1 MDFLSFAD
9 LISKKTLSTV
19 SSSRPRGIRPSK
31 GKPEPNKEDVDEGDQ
46 YIDNILQELSV
57 ELDVKRGEE
66 ERLQRKI
73 ADLLKECA
81 SGSSASEQSRAFGMS
96 VSRFVVAVLDVA
108 KTRAVECPQLAG
120 DMRNLGVCIEE
131 VDQCINNEVCEQAA
145 QDIHHFLTLDSD
157 VFRFSSAAHKEM
169 SQPKK
174 QKLDRKVPVFTEE
187 ETKTLISLYLKNR
200 DEFHGKFK
208 AGGKTGESARQILLN
223 EWALEI
229 SSLGVAKRTKENVEE
244 KIKNEIKKVQKH
256 LKLEKEK
263 YSGTGGGIFAL
274 PTLPPYLIPLAEV
287 LSEKHHV
294 SGVPEIDD
302 FDDDEQMNG
311 ETAAEEKDLIT
322 DDLDAQHTHTLR
334 SSHRKSLSASARE
347 TLSLFTDKRSMLYE
361 EEIKVAQMKQKKLKL
376 EIEVAEVK
384 LEEAKL
390 ALEVTKAKAVAAKN
404 PSAQVP
410 YYFAGRDESYSPSIG
425 FFL

>member
-1 MDFLSFAD
+1 MLMRAINI
-9 LISKKTLSTV
+9 LI
-19 SSSRPRGIRPSK
+19 
-31 GKPEPNKEDVDEGDQ
+31 
-46 YIDNILQELSV
+46 ILQELRV

-96 VSRFVVAVLDVA
+96 VSRFVVKADA
-108 KTRAVECPQLAG
+108 NQLAASL
-120 DMRNLGVCIEE
+120 R
-131 VDQCINNEVCEQAA
+131 
-145 QDIHHFLTLDSD
+145 T
-157 VFRFSSAAHKEM
+157 
-169 SQPKK
+169 
-174 QKLDRKVPVFTEE
+174 
-187 ETKTLISLYLKNR
+187 ISRLADNIS
-200 DEFHGKFK
+200 GK
-208 AGGKTGESARQILLN
+208 
-223 EWALEI
+223 
-229 SSLGVAKRTKENVEE
+229 
-244 KIKNEIKKVQKH
+244 
-256 LKLEKEK
+256 KEK

-376 EIEVAEVK
+376 EIEVWEVK

-390 ALEVTKAKAVAAKN
+390 ALEVTKAKAVAARN

-410 YYFAGRDESYSPSIG
+410 YYFAGRDESYSPSI
-425 FFL
+425 